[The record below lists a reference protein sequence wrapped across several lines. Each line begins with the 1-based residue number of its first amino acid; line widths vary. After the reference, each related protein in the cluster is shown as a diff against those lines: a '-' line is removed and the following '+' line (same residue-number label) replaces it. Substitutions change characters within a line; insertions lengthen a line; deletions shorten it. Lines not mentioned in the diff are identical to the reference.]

1 MTWHREECWFAHVSS
16 CELRPDGKFDRM
28 HLIPAQRLRKA
39 GLSKKEAQ
47 DERFIRLGC
56 RKHHHQFDQGFIK
69 VERVEI
75 PRETEE
81 AAEEYGVAWSLDRD
95 YGERHD

>member
-1 MTWHREECWFAHVSS
+1 MLGEEMCWFAHLGP

-28 HLIPAQRLRKA
+28 HLIPAQRLRRA
-39 GLSKKEAQ
+39 GLTKTQAQ
-47 DERFIRLGC
+47 DPRFIRPGC
-56 RKHHHQFDQGFIK
+56 RKHHHQFDQKRIR
-69 VERVEI
+69 VQRVEI

-81 AAEEYGVAWSLDRD
+81 AAEEYGVSWSLDRD